1 MSFSI
6 TGNARVGLRVT
17 GLPEVIRSIG
27 DIQREGSQTKMAI
40 HREASTFFVLKAKEK
55 VHKISGDLARSISV
69 DSITPQQ
76 AIVSAKMPY
85 ARTEE
90 DRKGNRRIPPNTQH
104 AYMRPSASDT
114 AAQMPRFIKKGY
126 DDLLRRHRIR

>member
-6 TGNARVGLRVT
+6 TGNARIGLRVQ
-17 GLPEVIRSIG
+17 GLNELIRAVG
-27 DIQREGSQTKMAI
+27 DIQREQPQTKIGI
-40 HREASTFFVLKAKEK
+40 HREASTFFVLKAKER

-69 DSITPQQ
+69 DSITSER

-85 ARTEE
+85 ARPEE
-90 DRKGNRRIPPNTQH
+90 ERKGNRRIPPHTAH

-114 AAQMPRFIKKGY
+114 AVQMPRFIKKGY
-126 DDLLRRHRIR
+126 DELLRRHKTR